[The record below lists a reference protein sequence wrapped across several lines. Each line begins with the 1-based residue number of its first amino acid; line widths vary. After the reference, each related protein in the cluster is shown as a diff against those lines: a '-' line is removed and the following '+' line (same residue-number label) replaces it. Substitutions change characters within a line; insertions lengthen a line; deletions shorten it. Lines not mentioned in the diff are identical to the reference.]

1 VVVHGTIE
9 AMSKGSMR
17 VRPGVV
23 DLHFLEPV
31 ATAGYSYEQRD
42 ELRGIVYDRMEAAMR
57 AFYGLGADTKAALSA
72 AT

>member
-9 AMSKGSMR
+9 VMSKGSMR

-42 ELRGIVYDRMEAAMR
+42 ELRGIVYDRMEAAIR
-57 AFYGLGADTKAALSA
+57 GFHRVGADTKAALSA

>member
-1 VVVHGTIE
+1 
-9 AMSKGSMR
+9 MSKGSMR

-31 ATAGYSYEQRD
+31 PTTGYSYEHRD
-42 ELRGIVYDRMEAAMR
+42 QLLSIVHDRMEAAMSTL
-57 AFYGLGADTKAALSA
+57 YSVGADRRAAVSA